1 MFRFLVRHFV
11 RDSENVSDP
20 DVHVRYGIL
29 SGAVGIVANVCLTVC
44 KIAIGIISNSISVTA
59 DGINNL
65 TDAFSSIVTLLG
77 FKLSAAKPDKE
88 HPFGHGRI
96 EYVAALIVGF
106 IIEMMGFELIRSS
119 IEKIRNPQEIVFS
132 IPAVVVIVFSIA
144 VKLWLALFNRFLG
157 KKISSPALCAAV
169 KDSLSDILA
178 TTMTGVSL
186 VIFKITEINLDGI
199 LGVAVAILI
208 MYSGI
213 GILKQS
219 VGIILGNPPDAKLVG
234 ELLDS
239 VKAKDGVLGTH
250 DLIIHSYGENRLFGS
265 LDVEVD
271 EKMKLTDAH
280 KIANEVENEIK
291 ERFGIS
297 LVAHIDPVCTDDKHF
312 QRAKETVI
320 KAAEQINP
328 DFCVH
333 DFRLVHGKTPKAV
346 FDLTVP
352 FDCKITS
359 KQIKFMIEKSCKESG
374 IDLVCSPNVEYGYIG

>member
-11 RDSENVSDP
+11 RDSENVGDP
-20 DVHVRYGIL
+20 AVHVRYGVL
-29 SGAVGIVANVCLTVC
+29 SGSVGIIANLCLTAS
-44 KIAIGIISNSISVTA
+44 KLAIGIVSNSISITA

-77 FKLSAAKPDKE
+77 FKLSGAKPDKE

-106 IIEMMGFELIRSS
+106 IIEMMGFELIKSS
-119 IEKIRNPQEIVFS
+119 IEKIKNPQEIVFS
-132 IPAVVVIVFSIA
+132 IPAIVVIVFSIA

-169 KDSLSDILA
+169 KDSMSDILA

-186 VIFKITEINLDGI
+186 FVFKFTQINLDGI
-199 LGVAVAILI
+199 LGVVVAILI

-213 GILKQS
+213 GVLRQS
-219 VGIILGNPPDAKLVG
+219 VGIILGNPPNRQLVN
-234 ELLDS
+234 ELLET
-239 VKAKDGVLGTH
+239 VKNKKGVLGTH

-280 KIANEVENEIK
+280 EIANEIESEIK

-297 LVAHIDPVCTDDKHF
+297 LVAHIDPVCTDDKEF
-312 QRAKETVI
+312 EKIKQLVE
-320 KAAEQINP
+320 KAAGQINP
-328 DFCVH
+328 SFCVH
-333 DFRLVHGKTPKAV
+333 EFRLVHAKTPKAV

-359 KQIKFMIEKSCKESG
+359 KQIKETIEKNCRQMG
-374 IDLVCSPNVEYGYIG
+374 IEIVASPNIEYGYIG